1 MSILSVAARVAATAL
16 ASKALRAFGAKLAF
30 AALRKLAAQTT
41 NKLDD
46 EAVSIVEQAFY
57 GDDRKQRAA
66 IRSLYTQV
74 KAS

>member
-1 MSILSVAARVAATAL
+1 MSILSVVARVAATAL
-16 ASKALRAFGAKLAF
+16 ASKALRTFGAKLAF

-57 GDDRKQRAA
+57 GDDRKQRTA

-74 KAS
+74 KAK

>member
-1 MSILSVAARVAATAL
+1 MSILAVAARVAATAL

-57 GDDRKQRAA
+57 GDDRKQRTA